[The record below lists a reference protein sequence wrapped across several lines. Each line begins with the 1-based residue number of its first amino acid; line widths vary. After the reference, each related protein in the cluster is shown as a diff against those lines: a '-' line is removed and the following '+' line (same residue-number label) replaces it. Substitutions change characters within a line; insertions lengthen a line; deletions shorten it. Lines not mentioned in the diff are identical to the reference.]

1 MIKTSFKESFRL
13 IGRSKPECLVYLVI
27 ICLSEVL
34 VFALSKWFGVDYP
47 LRGGKPDPARLAYTL
62 AFSIPGYLFSA
73 WAGAG
78 LIGRISMDALTG
90 APGAMTGYANGWFL
104 RNLTG
109 SIAVVTAAFL
119 PLLLMLF
126 VPVPLAIV
134 PILGW
139 FVAVIW
145 LAVRLSLW
153 GCIMFMDG
161 LGPFAAMERSFTVS
175 AGYSF
180 QLLILS
186 LPLLAAMLLDIG
198 ARKLT
203 GNSIMSSAILK
214 PLFLGAAT
222 LVQMGALA
230 AAYISIRNRPAS
242 GPDSAAGLNQ
252 PAL

>member
-1 MIKTSFKESFRL
+1 MIKISFQESFRL
-13 IGRSKPECLVYLVI
+13 MGRSKPECLAYLVI

-47 LRGGKPDPARLAYTL
+47 LREGKPDLTRLAYTL
-62 AFSIPGYLFSA
+62 AFSTPGYLISA

-109 SIAVVTAAFL
+109 SLAIVTAAFL
-119 PLLLMLF
+119 PLLLMLV
-126 VPVPLAIV
+126 VPMPLAIV

-145 LAVRLSLW
+145 LAVRISLW
-153 GCIMFMDG
+153 GSIMFMDG
-161 LGPFAAMERSFTVS
+161 LGPFAAMERSFNVS
-175 AGYSF
+175 SGHAP

-203 GNSIMSSAILK
+203 GNSAMSSAILK
-214 PLFLGAAT
+214 PLLMGAAT

-230 AAYISIRNRPAS
+230 AAYLSIRKTATSDP
-242 GPDSAAGLNQ
+242 Q
-252 PAL
+252 

>member
-13 IGRSKPECLVYLVI
+13 MGRSKPECLAYLAI

-47 LRGGKPDPARLAYTL
+47 LRDGKPTTARLAYTL
-62 AFSIPGYLFSA
+62 AFSTPGYLLST

-90 APGAMTGYANGWFL
+90 ATGGMTGYANGWFL

-109 SIAVVTAAFL
+109 SVAVVTAAFL

-126 VPVPLAIV
+126 VPMPLAIV

-153 GCIMFMDG
+153 GSIMFIDG
-161 LGPFAAMERSFTVS
+161 LGPFPAMERSFTVS

-180 QLLILS
+180 QLFILS

-203 GNSIMSSAILK
+203 GSSVMSSAILK
-214 PLFLGAAT
+214 PLFMGAAT
-222 LVQMGALA
+222 MVQMGALA
-230 AAYISIRNRPAS
+230 AAYLGIMKTTAS
-242 GPDSAAGLNQ
+242 EPQ
-252 PAL
+252 